1 MGAQEFLRSSAN
13 LIDVALQI
21 LDGLDVRAIP
31 RYVDEMDPLN
41 VAGEQSQL
49 DYETAV
55 EQRQLDWLKSRKL
68 P

>member
-31 RYVDEMDPLN
+31 RYADEMDPLD

-49 DYETAV
+49 DYEATV
-55 EQRQLDWLKSRKL
+55 EKRQSDWLKSRKL
-68 P
+68 R